1 MKSSV
6 FTEQEI
12 IKTVQNLAKTLNGDE
27 VILLQGPLGAGKSVF
42 ARALIRALCGD
53 ETLEIPS
60 PTFTLLQT
68 YEGPKGPINH
78 YDLYR
83 LKDPE
88 EIYELGWEVSLYNA
102 IAIIEWPE
110 RLGPLTPPRRIEIV
124 LSPVN
129 NDPNARIIEITHVS

>member
-1 MKSSV
+1 M
-6 FTEQEI
+6 
-12 IKTVQNLAKTLNGDE
+12 
-27 VILLQGPLGAGKSVF
+27 
-42 ARALIRALCGD
+42 
-53 ETLEIPS
+53 
-60 PTFTLLQT
+60 LQT

-88 EIYELGWEVSLYNA
+88 EIYELGWEDSLYNA